1 MLRRTFIAFY
11 LVLAALTAWA
21 QTPIFDY
28 PYLMTDSTGYFV
40 NGNSYSNPTFGDWD
54 GDGSL
59 DLMVGVFYNGNIYY
73 YHNSAAV
80 GQPPV
85 FQTHSLLQ
93 ADGAILSVTYD

>member
-1 MLRRTFIAFY
+1 MLKKMLNALGFLLIASF
-11 LVLAALTAWA
+11 AWA

-28 PYLMTDSTGYFV
+28 PYFMTDSAGYIV

-59 DLMVGVFYNGNIYY
+59 DLMVGVFYNGNIQY
-73 YHNSAAV
+73 YHNSAAA

-85 FQTHSLLQ
+85 FQSYALVQ
-93 ADGAILSVTYD
+93 ADGAIVSVTYD